1 MENRDLNGD
10 LNKMRD
16 ELIENDRTIMGLH
29 STVNKM
35 VLGEMEGG
43 YRRDKFRA
51 GCNGN
56 NKQQQQR
63 RWNSMSSSSL

>member
-10 LNKMRD
+10 LNKMQD
-16 ELIENDRTIMGLH
+16 ELIENDREIMGLH

-43 YRRDKFRA
+43 YRRCY
-51 GCNGN
+51 GNN
-56 NKQQQQR
+56 NKQQQR
-63 RWNSMSSSSL
+63 RLNSMSSSSL